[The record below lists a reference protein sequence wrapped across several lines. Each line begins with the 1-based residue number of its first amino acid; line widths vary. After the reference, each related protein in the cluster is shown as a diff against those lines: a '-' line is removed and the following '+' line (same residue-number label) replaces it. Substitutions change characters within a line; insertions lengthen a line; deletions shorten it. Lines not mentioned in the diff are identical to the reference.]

1 MNHERVNSKAFLRG
15 GVRMS
20 AALLLAALAQ
30 VALAAPGIPSRV
42 DEPANPVGSDTS
54 TDRLAQAVNAVIK
67 VKVKAVPNARSLTTL
82 GAEREGS
89 GIIVGPNGLVLTIGY
104 LIVEAE
110 SIELEDN
117 AGKVLPATLVAYDH
131 ASGFGLV
138 RSLVPLAIPPVE
150 LGDSGKL
157 GESDSAI
164 FASAGGIDAAS
175 STTVVSR
182 RRFAGYWEYMI
193 DDAIFTSP
201 PRFDHSGAALID
213 KSGALVGVGSLI
225 VSDSSASPRRLPGN
239 MFVPINLLKPI
250 LDELVKSGTSSRGRH
265 PWLGIT
271 SQEMEGRVFIS
282 KVQSDGPAERAGLRA
297 GDILLAVG
305 ATRVAKL
312 EEFYNALWQ
321 GTRPGDEL
329 TLTVLQGAEVKTLV
343 VKSMDRT
350 EYMRSK
356 TSI

>member
-1 MNHERVNSKAFLRG
+1 MNHAQVDSTTFLRA
-15 GVRMS
+15 VMRIS
-20 AALLLAALAQ
+20 ASLLLAALAQ
-30 VALAAPGIPSRV
+30 SALSAPSIPSRV
-42 DEPANPVGSDTS
+42 DEPVKPAVSDTS
-54 TDRLAQAVNAVIK
+54 IDRLAQAVNAVIK
-67 VKVKAVPNARSLTTL
+67 VKVKAIPNARSLATL

-164 FASAGGIDAAS
+164 FAAAGGIDAAS
-175 STTVVSR
+175 FTTVVSR

-225 VSDSSASPRRLPGN
+225 VADSSASPRRLPGN

-250 LDELVKSGTSSRGRH
+250 LEELVKSGSSARARR

-271 SQEMEGRVFIS
+271 SQEVEGRVFIS
-282 KVQSDGPAERAGLRA
+282 KVQADGPAQRAGLRA

-305 ATRVAKL
+305 ATRVTKL

-329 TLTVLQGAEVKTLV
+329 ALTVLQGAQVRKVV